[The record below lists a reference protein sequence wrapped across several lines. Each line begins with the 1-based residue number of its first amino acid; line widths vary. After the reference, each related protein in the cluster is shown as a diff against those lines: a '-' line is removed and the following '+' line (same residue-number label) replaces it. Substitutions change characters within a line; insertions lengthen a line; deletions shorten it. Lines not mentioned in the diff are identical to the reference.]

1 MVRGHKDYGDGGQIK
16 IIHPLTDLG
25 EAVARLG
32 SPNKYHRGG
41 NVIFQTGFENGFDNC
56 GFSSGYGGAENNLV
70 STPTYQGG
78 MACQLKNMGIDI
90 LTRPIELT
98 KIGFEIAFQPKGDT
112 SILELAIRYDDSD
125 YVYNF
130 EWFIYYQ
137 SDKIQLD
144 NSLGDKKK
152 LGDYTFTNK
161 YVNLWH
167 IMKGIIDLPNM
178 QYDKLFFNNKEYDC
192 QAYEPQKTA
201 TSGDERLT
209 CTFFPYPTS
218 GDTSEVIIDN
228 LIITINEE

>member
-1 MVRGHKDYGDGGQIK
+1 MARGHKDFGEGGQIK
-16 IIHPLTDLG
+16 IIHPVTDLG

-32 SPNKYHRGG
+32 SLNKYHRGG

-56 GFSSGYGGAENNLV
+56 GFSSGLGSPENNLIA
-70 STPTYQGG
+70 TPTYSGG
-78 MACQLKNMGIDI
+78 VACQLKNIGIDI

-98 KIGFEIAFQPKGDT
+98 KIGFEIAFLPLGNT
-112 SILELAIRYDDSD
+112 SILELAIRYDNGSF
-125 YVYNF
+125 VYNF

-137 SDKIQLD
+137 SDVIRLHDSTGSNQD
-144 NSLGDKKK
+144 LGA
-152 LGDYTFTNK
+152 YTFTNK

-167 IMKGIIDLPNM
+167 IMKGICDLPNM
-178 QYDKLFFNNKEYDC
+178 QYDKLFFNNKQYDC
-192 QAYEPQKTA
+192 SDYEPQKTT

-218 GDTSEVIIDN
+218 GDISEVIIDN